1 MALADLPDPRALL
14 FDLDGTLVDTVPIR
28 IEAWL
33 GGLPGGGHRR
43 RPRGRGGPHRLGR
56 TGPGAPDR
64 RRRRGATSRT
74 TTVERLDHRAGEL
87 HEAANVDP
95 RPLPGARELLLGLT
109 GSPIRWAIATSSRRA
124 QVRTSVEAL
133 HLMRRPVI
141 VDGSHVA
148 HAKPAPDLLV
158 LASRRLRIAPA
169 ACWYVGDARWD
180 MLAAAAAGMQPVGRD
195 QRCRGCPDAAGGG
208 RRGRGAG
215 PDPHH
220 GRPAPARRRRLTRAG
235 RGRFRP
241 PGARGAGAAAG
252 PGRPPRS

>member
-1 MALADLPDPRALL
+1 MTLADLPDPRALL
-14 FDLDGTLVDTVPIR
+14 FDLDGTLVDTVLIR
-28 IEAWL
+28 IQAWL
-33 GGLPGGGHRR
+33 EAFQEAGIPADRAAVAALIGSD
-43 RPRGRGGPHRLGR
+43 GRGLAREIVTQAGR
-56 TGPGAPDR
+56 HLSDEAI
-64 RRRRGATSRT
+64 
-74 TTVERLDHRAGEL
+74 EHLDHRAGEL

-148 HAKPAPDLLV
+148 LAKPAPDLLL

-180 MLAAAAAGMQPVGRD
+180 MLAAASAGMQPVGVTSGAADARTL
-195 QRCRGCPDAAGGG
+195 QAAGAVAVVPDLTPITADLR
-208 RRGRGAG
+208 RRGAL
-215 PDPHH
+215 
-220 GRPAPARRRRLTRAG
+220 A
-235 RGRFRP
+235 
-241 PGARGAGAAAG
+241 
-252 PGRPPRS
+252 

>member
-14 FDLDGTLVDTVPIR
+14 FDLDGTLVDTVAIR
-28 IEAWL
+28 IAAWL
-33 GGLPGGGHRR
+33 GAFREAGIPADRAGVAALIGSD
-43 RPRGRGGPHRLGR
+43 GRALARAIATRAGR
-56 TGPGAPDR
+56 HLSDDEA
-64 RRRRGATSRT
+64 
-74 TTVERLDHRAGEL
+74 ERLDHRAGEL

-124 QVRTSVEAL
+124 QVRTSVDAL

-158 LASRRLRIAPA
+158 LASRRLRVAAA

-180 MLAAAAAGMQPVGRD
+180 MLAAAAAGMQPVGVTSGAASARTL
-195 QRCRGCPDAAGGG
+195 RAAGAVAVVPDLTPITADLR
-208 RRGRGAG
+208 RRGAV
-215 PDPHH
+215 
-220 GRPAPARRRRLTRAG
+220 A
-235 RGRFRP
+235 
-241 PGARGAGAAAG
+241 
-252 PGRPPRS
+252 

>member
-1 MALADLPDPRALL
+1 MALADLSDPRALL
-14 FDLDGTLVDTVPIR
+14 FDLDGTLVDTVAIR
-28 IEAWL
+28 IASWL
-33 GGLPGGGHRR
+33 GAFREAGIPADRAEVAALIGSD
-43 RPRGRGGPHRLGR
+43 GRALAREIGSRAGR
-56 TGPGAPDR
+56 HLSDDD
-64 RRRRGATSRT
+64 
-74 TTVERLDHRAGEL
+74 VESLDHRAGEL

-158 LASRRLRIAPA
+158 LASRRLRVAPA

-180 MLAAAAAGMQPVGRD
+180 MLAAAAAGMQPVGVTSGAADARTL
-195 QRCRGCPDAAGGG
+195 RAAGAVAVVPDLTPITADLR
-208 RRGRGAG
+208 RRGAV
-215 PDPHH
+215 
-220 GRPAPARRRRLTRAG
+220 A
-235 RGRFRP
+235 
-241 PGARGAGAAAG
+241 
-252 PGRPPRS
+252 

>member
-14 FDLDGTLVDTVPIR
+14 FDLDGTLVDTVLIR
-28 IEAWL
+28 IQAWL
-33 GGLPGGGHRR
+33 GAFREAGIPADRAAVAALIGSD
-43 RPRGRGGPHRLGR
+43 GRGLAREIVTQAGR
-56 TGPGAPDR
+56 HLSDEAI
-64 RRRRGATSRT
+64 
-74 TTVERLDHRAGEL
+74 EHLDHRAGEL

-148 HAKPAPDLLV
+148 LAKPAPDLLL

-180 MLAAAAAGMQPVGRD
+180 MLAAASAGMQPVGVTSGAADARTL
-195 QRCRGCPDAAGGG
+195 QAAGAVAVVPDLTPITADLR
-208 RRGRGAG
+208 RRGAL
-215 PDPHH
+215 
-220 GRPAPARRRRLTRAG
+220 A
-235 RGRFRP
+235 
-241 PGARGAGAAAG
+241 
-252 PGRPPRS
+252 

>member
-28 IEAWL
+28 IQAWL
-33 GGLPGGGHRR
+33 AAFREVGIPADRAAVAALIGSDGRALARDIASQAGRR
-43 RPRGRGGPHRLGR
+43 L
-56 TGPGAPDR
+56 AEDE
-64 RRRRGATSRT
+64 
-74 TTVERLDHRAGEL
+74 VERLDHRAGEL

-148 HAKPAPDLLV
+148 QAKPAPDLLL
-158 LASRRLRIAPA
+158 LASQRLRIAPA
-169 ACWYVGDARWD
+169 SCWYVGDARWD
-180 MLAAAAAGMQPVGRD
+180 MLAAVAAGMQPVGVTSGAVGARTL
-195 QRCRGCPDAAGGG
+195 RAAGAIVVVPDLTPITADLR
-208 RRGRGAG
+208 RRGAV
-215 PDPHH
+215 
-220 GRPAPARRRRLTRAG
+220 A
-235 RGRFRP
+235 
-241 PGARGAGAAAG
+241 
-252 PGRPPRS
+252 

>member
-33 GGLPGGGHRR
+33 GAFREAGIPADRAAVAALIGSD
-43 RPRGRGGPHRLGR
+43 GRALAREIASQAGR
-56 TGPGAPDR
+56 DL
-64 RRRRGATSRT
+64 SEDD
-74 TTVERLDHRAGEL
+74 VEHLDHRAGEL

-169 ACWYVGDARWD
+169 SCWYVGDARWD
-180 MLAAAAAGMQPVGRD
+180 MLAAVAAGMQPVGVTSGAADARTL
-195 QRCRGCPDAAGGG
+195 RAAGAVAVVPDLTPITADLR
-208 RRGRGAG
+208 RRGAV
-215 PDPHH
+215 
-220 GRPAPARRRRLTRAG
+220 A
-235 RGRFRP
+235 
-241 PGARGAGAAAG
+241 
-252 PGRPPRS
+252 

>member
-28 IEAWL
+28 IQAWL
-33 GGLPGGGHRR
+33 AAFREVGIPADRAAVAALIGSDGRALAREIASQAGRR
-43 RPRGRGGPHRLGR
+43 L
-56 TGPGAPDR
+56 AEDE
-64 RRRRGATSRT
+64 
-74 TTVERLDHRAGEL
+74 VERLDHRAGEL

-148 HAKPAPDLLV
+148 QAKPAPDLLL
-158 LASRRLRIAPA
+158 LASQRLRIAPA
-169 ACWYVGDARWD
+169 SCWYVGDARWD
-180 MLAAAAAGMQPVGRD
+180 MLAAVAAGMQPVGVTSGAVGARTL
-195 QRCRGCPDAAGGG
+195 RAAGAIVVVPDLTPITADLR
-208 RRGRGAG
+208 RRGAV
-215 PDPHH
+215 
-220 GRPAPARRRRLTRAG
+220 A
-235 RGRFRP
+235 
-241 PGARGAGAAAG
+241 
-252 PGRPPRS
+252 

>member
-28 IEAWL
+28 IAAWL
-33 GGLPGGGHRR
+33 AAFREVGIPADRAAVAALIGSDGRALAREIASQAGRR
-43 RPRGRGGPHRLGR
+43 LSE
-56 TGPGAPDR
+56 DE
-64 RRRRGATSRT
+64 
-74 TTVERLDHRAGEL
+74 VEHLDGRAGEL

-95 RPLPGARELLLGLT
+95 RPMPGARELLLGLT

-148 HAKPAPDLLV
+148 EAKPAPDLLL

-180 MLAAAAAGMQPVGRD
+180 MLAAAAAGMHPVGVTSGAVDGRTL
-195 QRCRGCPDAAGGG
+195 REAGAVALVPDLTPITADLR
-208 RRGRGAG
+208 RRGAL
-215 PDPHH
+215 
-220 GRPAPARRRRLTRAG
+220 A
-235 RGRFRP
+235 
-241 PGARGAGAAAG
+241 
-252 PGRPPRS
+252 

>member
-28 IEAWL
+28 IQAWL
-33 GGLPGGGHRR
+33 AAFREVDIPADRAAVAALIGSDGRALAREIASQAGRR
-43 RPRGRGGPHRLGR
+43 L
-56 TGPGAPDR
+56 AEDE
-64 RRRRGATSRT
+64 
-74 TTVERLDHRAGEL
+74 VERLDHRAGEL

-148 HAKPAPDLLV
+148 QAKPAPDLLL
-158 LASRRLRIAPA
+158 LASQRLRIAPA
-169 ACWYVGDARWD
+169 SCWYVGDARWD
-180 MLAAAAAGMQPVGRD
+180 MLAAVAAGMQPVGVTSGAVGARTL
-195 QRCRGCPDAAGGG
+195 RAAGAIVVVPDLTPITADLR
-208 RRGRGAG
+208 RRGAV
-215 PDPHH
+215 
-220 GRPAPARRRRLTRAG
+220 A
-235 RGRFRP
+235 
-241 PGARGAGAAAG
+241 
-252 PGRPPRS
+252 

>member
-14 FDLDGTLVDTVPIR
+14 FDLDGTLVDTVLIR
-28 IEAWL
+28 IQAWL
-33 GGLPGGGHRR
+33 EAFQEAGIPADRAAVAALIGSD
-43 RPRGRGGPHRLGR
+43 GRGLAREIVTQAGR
-56 TGPGAPDR
+56 HLSDEAI
-64 RRRRGATSRT
+64 
-74 TTVERLDHRAGEL
+74 EHLDHRAGEL

-148 HAKPAPDLLV
+148 LAKPAPDLLL

-180 MLAAAAAGMQPVGRD
+180 MLAAASAGMQPVGVTSGAAD
-195 QRCRGCPDAAGGG
+195 APTLQAAGAVAVVPDLTPITADLR
-208 RRGRGAG
+208 RRGAL
-215 PDPHH
+215 
-220 GRPAPARRRRLTRAG
+220 A
-235 RGRFRP
+235 
-241 PGARGAGAAAG
+241 
-252 PGRPPRS
+252 

>member
-14 FDLDGTLVDTVPIR
+14 FDLDGTLVDTVLIR
-28 IEAWL
+28 IQAWL
-33 GGLPGGGHRR
+33 GAFREAGIPVDREAVAALIGSDGRALAREIGSQAGRR
-43 RPRGRGGPHRLGR
+43 LSDESIEH
-56 TGPGAPDR
+56 
-64 RRRRGATSRT
+64 
-74 TTVERLDHRAGEL
+74 LDHRAGEL

-148 HAKPAPDLLV
+148 LAKPAPDLLL

-180 MLAAAAAGMQPVGRD
+180 MLAAASAGMQPVGVTSGAADARTL
-195 QRCRGCPDAAGGG
+195 RAAGAVAVVPDLTPITADLR
-208 RRGRGAG
+208 RRGAL
-215 PDPHH
+215 
-220 GRPAPARRRRLTRAG
+220 A
-235 RGRFRP
+235 
-241 PGARGAGAAAG
+241 
-252 PGRPPRS
+252 